1 MKQILT
7 VISIITCLIFFFGYL
22 LFKDRILWEAV
33 AALISLVF
41 YAVSPC
47 SLLLDRNGIPTMD
60 NVD

>member
-47 SLLLDRNGIPTMD
+47 SLLLDRNGVPTMD